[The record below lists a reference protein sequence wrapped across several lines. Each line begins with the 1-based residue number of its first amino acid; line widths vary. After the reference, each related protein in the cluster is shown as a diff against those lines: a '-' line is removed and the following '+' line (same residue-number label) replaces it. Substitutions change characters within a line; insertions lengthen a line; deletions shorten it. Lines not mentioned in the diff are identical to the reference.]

1 MAPVYYTK
9 FLVQAKYLTGLNI
22 VFRDYFSPFVTV
34 RKKFHNGYDKGNH
47 TGNNEGGSMSSKT
60 STPYSQVSV
69 PSSYDYED
77 DFTSDEE
84 DSDASI
90 VNGKVNNSK

>member
-1 MAPVYYTK
+1 MI
-9 FLVQAKYLTGLNI
+9 L
-22 VFRDYFSPFVTV
+22 FSPFVTA
-34 RKKFHNGYDKGNH
+34 RKKFHNGYEKVNH
-47 TGNNEGGSMSSKT
+47 TGNNESGGGCAGSMSSN

-90 VNGKVNNSK
+90 VNGKLNNSKTA

>member
-1 MAPVYYTK
+1 
-9 FLVQAKYLTGLNI
+9 
-22 VFRDYFSPFVTV
+22 
-34 RKKFHNGYDKGNH
+34 
-47 TGNNEGGSMSSKT
+47 MSSN

-84 DSDASI
+84 SEAS
-90 VNGKVNNSK
+90 VVHGNMNNSM

>member
-1 MAPVYYTK
+1 M
-9 FLVQAKYLTGLNI
+9 FN
-22 VFRDYFSPFVTV
+22 SPFVTAK
-34 RKKFHNGYDKGNH
+34 RKFHNGYDKGNY
-47 TGNNEGGSMSSKT
+47 TSNNDGGCGSMSSN

-84 DSDASI
+84 SEAS
-90 VNGKVNNSK
+90 VVHGNLNNSK

>member
-1 MAPVYYTK
+1 M
-9 FLVQAKYLTGLNI
+9 
-22 VFRDYFSPFVTV
+22 S
-34 RKKFHNGYDKGNH
+34 KKFHGYERSNGAIS
-47 TGNNEGGSMSSKT
+47 EGGCGSMSSN

-84 DSDASI
+84 SDVS
-90 VNGKVNNSK
+90 VVHGNTNNSK

>member
-1 MAPVYYTK
+1 MVWFPY
-9 FLVQAKYLTGLNI
+9 
-22 VFRDYFSPFVTV
+22 YFSPFVLV
-34 RKKFHNGYDKGNH
+34 KNRSRGYERGNGAIS
-47 TGNNEGGSMSSKT
+47 EGGCGSMSSN

-84 DSDASI
+84 SDVSI
-90 VNGKVNNSK
+90 VDGNSKNSK

>member
-1 MAPVYYTK
+1 M
-9 FLVQAKYLTGLNI
+9 
-22 VFRDYFSPFVTV
+22 
-34 RKKFHNGYDKGNH
+34 YDKGNH
-47 TGNNEGGSMSSKT
+47 AGINEGGGGCAGSMSSN

-84 DSDASI
+84 DSDGSI
-90 VNGKVNNSK
+90 VNGKLNNSK

>member
-1 MAPVYYTK
+1 M
-9 FLVQAKYLTGLNI
+9 
-22 VFRDYFSPFVTV
+22 SVTN
-34 RKKFHNGYDKGNH
+34 KCNGYERSNGVFSQ
-47 TGNNEGGSMSSKT
+47 GGGCGSVSSN

-84 DSDASI
+84 SDDSI
-90 VNGKVNNSK
+90 VNGNAKNSK

>member
-1 MAPVYYTK
+1 MK
-9 FLVQAKYLTGLNI
+9 HFLDLCYIFN
-22 VFRDYFSPFVTV
+22 SPFSTAK
-34 RKKFHNGYDKGNH
+34 RRFHNGYDKGNY
-47 TGNNEGGSMSSKT
+47 TTQVEGGCGSMSSN

-84 DSDASI
+84 SEAS
-90 VNGKVNNSK
+90 VVHGSVNNAK